1 VVAVFSASDPV
12 NRFFVAKTRHF
23 AQTQKTKKT
32 KTKINKYLRPK
43 QATWSRELFGKFS
56 EKIAIFPVRKPG
68 NRHDLG
74 RIWGQIFLAF
84 FC

>member
-1 VVAVFSASDPV
+1 L
-12 NRFFVAKTRHF
+12 FFVAKTRHF
-23 AQTQKTKKT
+23 AQTRKTKK
-32 KTKINKYLRPK
+32 NKKKKQKQKQNLRPK
-43 QATWSRELFGKFS
+43 QHGRGNFLGNFPKT
-56 EKIAIFPVRKPG
+56 IAIFPVRKPG